1 MVKFQALEAQ
11 EARRGGAGA
20 RFIALGEGQGARCV
34 VEHRHY
40 LEIIPWGKPLVS
52 EP

>member
-1 MVKFQALEAQ
+1 MVKFQALEVR
-11 EARRGGAGA
+11 EGRRGGTGV
-20 RFIALGEGQGARCV
+20 RFTALGEGQGAHCV